1 MNANV
6 SVRASSLATK
16 FCLQLSEAQGLLG
29 PATDVSYHCEI
40 FFYAHKLGST
50 DLAEGPNVMWHH
62 LLHIPMSI
70 IKDKE
75 TINNRSYK
83 YECLDISIYEHVNK
97 TAPAALCAIGRISLY
112 EVNFR
117 EPRWVYLV
125 DAAPRGRVR
134 GWVRDSVRLN
144 VGVRCSVRSV
154 AVSDL

>member
-75 TINNRSYK
+75 TINILWTTTTSAGTEPTLQLTIKEY
-83 YECLDISIYEHVNK
+83 LII
-97 TAPAALCAIGRISLY
+97 RIKMHIQ
-112 EVNFR
+112 
-117 EPRWVYLV
+117 
-125 DAAPRGRVR
+125 
-134 GWVRDSVRLN
+134 
-144 VGVRCSVRSV
+144 
-154 AVSDL
+154 